1 MIRPAPNF
9 ASATLAIARFAM
21 LRHLRS
27 RRAIIAAV
35 TLGLVVVAVAV
46 TRARGGQSAAD
57 AWTTALTSGLLSF
70 ACYVIPFL
78 FHASSFSEEHEDRT
92 LTYLLVRPVSRSAI
106 VLGKYLAGSALV
118 LATNAF
124 AVLALYLASFAGS
137 FDVSDASQLGHAL
150 AAVCLLSL
158 GRSAIAA
165 MYSAIAPEH
174 ATPLTVTHF
183 AVGELGLRNLPSL
196 IPMLSMHHHASEI
209 AGVARVGYSEGAPT
223 IPGAASAAI
232 IVGFSVFFLL
242 VATFVASA
250 REYRFAK
257 A

>member
-9 ASATLAIARFAM
+9 LAATSSVARFAM

-27 RRAIIAAV
+27 RRAIIALV
-35 TLGLVVVAVAV
+35 TLGLVLLAVAV
-46 TRARGGQSAAD
+46 TRFQGNQSATD
-57 AWTTALTSGLLSF
+57 AWTLALTSGLLSF

-106 VLGKYLAGSALV
+106 VLGKFLAGTALV
-118 LATNAF
+118 LGANGIAT
-124 AVLALYLASFAGS
+124 LALYLASFAGS
-137 FDVSDASQLGHAL
+137 FELADPAQLGRAL
-150 AAVCLLSL
+150 GAVCLLSL
-158 GRSAIAA
+158 GHSAIAA
-165 MYSAIAPEH
+165 MYSAVAPEH

-183 AVGELGLRNLPSL
+183 AVAELGLRNLPSL
-196 IPMLSMHHHASEI
+196 IPMISMHHQASEI
-209 AGVARVGYSEGAPT
+209 AGVTRVGFSEGAPT
-223 IPGAASAAI
+223 IPALASAAVI
-232 IVGFSVFFLL
+232 LGFATFFLL